1 MGFGTN
7 KSVFGGG
14 GGGGGGVAGVELNLT
29 ALMDILSNLL
39 FFLLAAYAAQATEV
53 EVKSE
58 LVLPSSA
65 SQTRLQLQLTV
76 SITQQAIMVADV
88 PVAKMQKGNVVGEMD
103 GDGNIPGLFAK
114 LTEIRERRDE
124 AGKGETAEASGIL
137 LLADKDT
144 DADAVSKVLK
154 TAGQAGF
161 VNVRFGVIA
170 Q

>member
-1 MGFGTN
+1 MAFG
-7 KSVFGGG
+7 KRSVFGGSPG
-14 GGGGGGVAGVELNLT
+14 GGGTVVPSLNLT

-53 EVKSE
+53 ENKAE
-58 LVLPSSA
+58 MRLPSSS
-65 SQTRLQLQLTV
+65 SQARLQLQLTV
-76 SITQQAIMVADV
+76 SISQQFIQVADT
-88 PVAKMQKGNVVGEMD
+88 PVTPIEKGKLIEPVDED
-103 GDGNIPGLFAK
+103 GKIPSLYAK
-114 LTEIRERRDE
+114 LMGIKDRRAQAGREQT
-124 AGKGETAEASGIL
+124 GEASGIL

-144 DADAVSKVLK
+144 DSDVVSKVLK